1 MNIYQ
6 HFNIQKNEISWT
18 QKKTCAYMCSV
29 AVNTPLIWVKSIAL
43 FKTIP
48 FRSRDRQI
56 YIYIYIYIYIFIYTH
71 TPNIQHTRAA
81 VHRCCAEQ

>member
-43 FKTIP
+43 FKTIQ
-48 FRSRDRQI
+48 FRSKQ
-56 YIYIYIYIYIFIYTH
+56 
-71 TPNIQHTRAA
+71 
-81 VHRCCAEQ
+81 

>member
-29 AVNTPLIWVKSIAL
+29 AVNTLIWVKTSQ
-43 FKTIP
+43 
-48 FRSRDRQI
+48 FRSKQ
-56 YIYIYIYIYIFIYTH
+56 
-71 TPNIQHTRAA
+71 
-81 VHRCCAEQ
+81 